1 MRNARRPSI
10 TAMPLTPRSEPRRKG
25 SPRWF
30 LVFWLV
36 LLAFRL
42 WPVNHGLALVL
53 GAIALLILLSG
64 LRRTEQPFS
73 GGGGTGTLTAPTRAP
88 NVETITMPAQP
99 PDARPIEPDVGGA
112 TGKLIVLA
120 IVLFG
125 LALLVAFLF
134 RSQGWK
140 LTP

>member
-1 MRNARRPSI
+1 MCC
-10 TAMPLTPRSEPRRKG
+10 LCC
-25 SPRWF
+25 F
-30 LVFWLV
+30 VVFFWC
-36 LLAFRL
+36 
-42 WPVNHGLALVL
+42 W
-53 GAIALLILLSG
+53 
-64 LRRTEQPFS
+64 
-73 GGGGTGTLTAPTRAP
+73 GGTGTLTAPTRAP
-88 NVETITMPAQP
+88 NIETITMPAQP

-134 RSQGWK
+134 HSQGWK

>member
-1 MRNARRPSI
+1 
-10 TAMPLTPRSEPRRKG
+10 MPLTPRSEPRRKG

-36 LLAFRL
+36 VIAFRVYS
-42 WPVNHGLALVL
+42 VNHTVAYVL
-53 GAIALLILLSG
+53 FAVALLILLSG
-64 LRRTEQPFS
+64 LRRTERPF
-73 GGGGTGTLTAPTRAP
+73 GGPVTSMPAPTTSMPSRH
-88 NVETITMPAQP
+88 VETISMPSAP

-120 IVLFG
+120 IVL
-125 LALLVAFLF
+125 LALGILLTLLF